1 MRQTYYESSIPLSNN
16 RKLSYTGYGDSNQNT
31 VIFFHGF
38 GSSAHSIHPDTNIL
52 DQHSIRFYAVN
63 RPGYG
68 ESDEQVNYSM
78 EEYADWINEFMVAKG
93 IEKTALIGWSAGGLY
108 SQIFTEKYPEKVA
121 SLNLVSSAIPLN
133 SGETKTVLPNNWRMI
148 RNMNRYIPFMTK
160 SYFKTL
166 SKKVS
171 KNLDDVIHESVKQM
185 VQEDKKIIND
195 PIIKPAIIKGTVEGY
210 RNSGNGVYYDA
221 RALCKKINEP
231 KNQNFSGKVH
241 IWQGGA
247 DTIWTSE
254 TSNYLRQKYSNSTY
268 NFIDQAGHF
277 LYLSHWDEILK
288 KSVS

>member
-1 MRQTYYESSIPLSNN
+1 MQKYYASSISLSNN
-16 RKLSYTGYGDSNQNT
+16 RKLSYTGYGDNNQNT

-52 DQHSIRFYAVN
+52 DLHNIRFYAVN

-68 ESDEQVNYSM
+68 DSELEMDYSM
-78 EEYADWINEFMVAKG
+78 EDYADWINEFLIAKG
-93 IEKTALIGWSAGGLY
+93 IEQAALVGWSAGGLY
-108 SQIFTEKYPEKVA
+108 SQVFTAKYPEKVS
-121 SLNLVSSAIPLN
+121 SLNLISSAIPLN
-133 SGETKTVLPNNWRMI
+133 SGETKAVLPGNWKMI
-148 RNMNRYIPFMTK
+148 RNLNRYIPFMTK
-160 SYFKTL
+160 SYFKSL

-171 KNLDDVIHESVKQM
+171 KNLDAVIQESIEQM
-185 VQEDKKIIND
+185 VEEDKKVVND

-221 RALCKKINEP
+221 RALCKKINES
-231 KNQNFSGKVH
+231 NTSGFDGIVH

-268 NFIDQAGHF
+268 NFIDQAGHL
-277 LYLSHWDEILK
+277 LYLSHWDDILK